1 LRATCSRAV
10 DIADL
15 KHLILQNDLLASQEP
30 DVARIL
36 PSGWRSIT
44 IVVFSEVASRIL
56 PRTDPGGRD
65 YGVYV
70 SCGWRIVHDCSRIV
84 TTRVATNGIIA
95 GENRTD
101 DDENC
106 NDDGD
111 DPPSHRVGSV
121 AYHTVIRVIHCLI
134 SAV

>member
-1 LRATCSRAV
+1 VRAAWAALWTEHLGGLEV
-10 DIADL
+10 NDEL
-15 KHLILQNDLLASQEP
+15 KFGRRLHRHVGRLLALEN
-30 DVARIL
+30 AIL
-36 PSGWRSIT
+36 
-44 IVVFSEVASRIL
+44 V
-56 PRTDPGGRD
+56 RTTRNIPLTDTGGRD

-106 NDDGD
+106 NDGGGA
-111 DPPSHRVGSV
+111 PQ
-121 AYHTVIRVIHCLI
+121 VIVLDLSRTTL
-134 SAV
+134 